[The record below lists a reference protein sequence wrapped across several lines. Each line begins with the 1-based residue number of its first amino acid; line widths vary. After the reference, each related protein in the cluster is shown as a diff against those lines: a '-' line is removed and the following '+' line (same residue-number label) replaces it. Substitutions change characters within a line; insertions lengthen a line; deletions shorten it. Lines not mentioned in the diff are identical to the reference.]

1 LCRNECSTST
11 GYDNQQALVERNLS
25 QRVISKRNIAN
36 PMSFLAAVSS
46 ILVLGLIAEL
56 LVVVVLSAQRIMLVG
71 EAA

>member
-1 LCRNECSTST
+1 LSFLST
-11 GYDNQQALVERNLS
+11 GYDNQQALTKISTAPIMASIKLS
-25 QRVISKRNIAN
+25 LTAI
-36 PMSFLAAVSS
+36 SS